1 MAMTDPSNADPALAV
16 GASGVVL
23 SPDVDLGYETF
34 GQGGAATPLVV
45 VNGGPGLSH
54 AYMMMNDLWARVGR
68 ARLVVLYDQRGTGAS
83 KRLRPGAPQDLEA
96 QVADLETLR
105 TGLGLDKVALLG
117 DSYGGMLAMA
127 YAARHPQH
135 VSALVLSNAGP
146 PSWKDLIHLFPE
158 VFPDIK
164 MDIEAKLAEVGPST
178 AAGKRLKMHDH
189 FRMLF
194 HSPVKR
200 DAFMARMGDLGHEPA
215 IQDAVM
221 AEIADIDLNPMLG
234 GFAFPTLIL
243 IGRYDMNV
251 APLTSWRTA
260 QQIPGAKVVF
270 FEQSGHL
277 PSFEEPE
284 LYFAELDAFL
294 KAKDAT
300 RREAADGAD
309 AS

>member
-1 MAMTDPSNADPALAV
+1 MTMTDSSIADPALAV
-16 GASGVVL
+16 RGSGVIA
-23 SPDVDLGYETF
+23 SPDVDLAYETL
-34 GQGGAATPLVV
+34 GEGGAATPLVV

-54 AYMMMNDLWARVGR
+54 AYMMMNDLWAGVGR
-68 ARLVVLYDQRGTGAS
+68 GRLVVLYDQRGTGAS
-83 KRLRPGAPQDLEA
+83 KRVRSGAPQDLEA

-105 TGLGLDKVALLG
+105 IGLGLDKIALLG

-127 YAARHPQH
+127 YAAKHPRN
-135 VSALVLSNAGP
+135 VSALVLSNSGP
-146 PSWKDLIHLFPE
+146 PSWKDMVHLFPE

-164 MDIEAKLAEVGPST
+164 MDVEAKLAEVGPST
-178 AAGKRLKMHDH
+178 EAGKRLKMHDH

-194 HSPVKR
+194 HSPMKR

-221 AEIADIDLNPMLG
+221 AEIADIDLNPALG
-234 GFAFPTLIL
+234 GFAFPTLVL

-260 QQIPGAKVVF
+260 QQIRGAKVVF

-277 PSFEEPE
+277 PAFEEPE
-284 LYFAELDAFL
+284 LYLAELEAFL
-294 KAKDAT
+294 QANDADRLET
-300 RREAADGAD
+300 AGGAQ